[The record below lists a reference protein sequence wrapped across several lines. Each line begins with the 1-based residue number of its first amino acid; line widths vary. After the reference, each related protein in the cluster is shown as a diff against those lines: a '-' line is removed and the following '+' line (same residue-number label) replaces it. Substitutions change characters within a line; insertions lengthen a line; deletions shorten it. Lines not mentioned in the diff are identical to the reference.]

1 MLETTSNKIV
11 YEIKSDSKIFAFPI
25 RFFQPSDIVC
35 YLDNV
40 ELENGVD
47 FSVETKTDY
56 SSGANITL
64 NIPVSA
70 GSKLAILRILPEIQE
85 TSLPEYGKLPSSSL
99 EKQLDKIVMICQQ
112 LKEVLDRAV
121 VLEPTDDLTVS
132 ELVSEVKAAYSYAV
146 QARYAMNSALASKE
160 AAAGSEAAAKAAA
173 ESAEDNAQISQ
184 GVYASIEEI
193 KGNLKLNEV
202 HLNFGR
208 RIGEESSCIFGRRV

>member
-85 TSLPEYGKLPSSSL
+85 TSLPEYGKLPSTSL
-99 EKQLDKIVMICQQ
+99 EKQLDKDPAFNRRALRIKAHG
-112 LKEVLDRAV
+112 LPADSHGHELDRQTP
-121 VLEPTDDLTVS
+121 EEQPDT
-132 ELVSEVKAAYSYAV
+132 
-146 QARYAMNSALASKE
+146 
-160 AAAGSEAAAKAAA
+160 AA
-173 ESAEDNAQISQ
+173 ELGSDRGINASA
-184 GVYASIEEI
+184 
-193 KGNLKLNEV
+193 K
-202 HLNFGR
+202 
-208 RIGEESSCIFGRRV
+208 